1 MVLNVHRNRTA
12 YQGRGDGGK
21 GGMEVPGGEGG
32 YAPIATLLPP
42 EWLKFCIK
50 VGSDESHFNVSVG
63 SDEKTHN
70 LLKEN
75 ESRSGIEP
83 RSFRLPA

>member
-1 MVLNVHRNRTA
+1 M
-12 YQGRGDGGK
+12 
-21 GGMEVPGGEGG
+21 GEGG
-32 YAPIATLLPP
+32 DGDYIPIATLSLHCHQQND
-42 EWLKFCIK
+42 FCIK

-63 SDEKTHN
+63 SDRQVARQCPQTTTF
-70 LLKEN
+70 LKRK